1 MHTTILAVLKILGNA
16 SPFMYY
22 HTATSTIR
30 MSPNGSFNF
39 EDENYIGYLVDSA
52 GLAINH

>member
-1 MHTTILAVLKILGNA
+1 
-16 SPFMYY
+16 MYY

-39 EDENYIGYLVDSA
+39 EDENHIGYLVDSE